1 MSRRLAD
8 KLAAEAAAYQEELKG
23 LATTP
28 DQRRAAL
35 EKRATELFNKRESE
49 RASYAAEAAY
59 RSWRERSDDLR
70 TADTL
75 ARAREAAQMQLEQMQ
90 VRRRG
95 EAEEAAKE
103 LEWAALS
110 ERERQRAEARHQAE
124 VAARVKYMKEI
135 KAIRDSQLEDI
146 AQARQLNAAARARE
160 ITALKAKWA
169 ADDAAADAAARAA
182 IQAAKDRAE
191 VLAKANAERLA
202 AKAAIR
208 AAERALDDAIA
219 AAAVRKAQE
228 EEAAERLLVEAKKNS
243 DAAYR
248 TELAASRQRKAES
261 EAHWEAVMQ
270 AHNAAVNAA
279 RDAAKRKEDEA
290 RAALMAD
297 VMATN
302 AAQLQHKAQLRAE
315 AEEAERQ
322 KPGWSSWLLT
332 WGRRR
337 NTAHLWR
344 VARLP
349 QCARVASPVKRA
361 PPLSHTTLAT
371 IRCRVP
377 VSPRPM
383 LRQCGR
389 LHRQVLSSA
398 TAVVVGAP
406 GAGSWA
412 PRGNNTGS
420 MVLPHRCLAAGT
432 FPQQQQRGASSS
444 SGAARGSAASRLP
457 GTAVAAAL
465 VLASTAAT
473 APAAADGRPGGEA
486 ERRPGGED
494 DLASPGSVLP
504 HKVDHYNGVIVDAN
518 GLPDGEQAFVSQ
530 LGSSLVAWKA
540 EGRRG
545 VWLQVPLDKAT
556 FVGLA
561 VQAGFTFHHAEPGY
575 VMLTAWLP
583 GGPSPLPANATHQ
596 VGVGAF
602 VVNGAGHVLV
612 VQERTGP
619 AARPGFWKLP
629 TGLAN
634 QGEDIADAAVREVLE
649 ETGVRTRF
657 AGIIGFRQAHG
668 MAFDK
673 SDLFFL
679 CALTLEDPGQTK
691 LTPQESEIA
700 AAQWMAMS
708 DFSSMPH
715 VKDERTV
722 WGHLNAL
729 CRAWAKGTYRGITAV
744 ELPVGFRPGSN
755 TVFHGQVDEQPTDA
769 PRAKL

>member
-1 MSRRLAD
+1 MLALVGASRDAPSDLLPVSRRLAD

-322 KPGWSSWLLT
+322 NRQESEADF
-332 WGRRR
+332 RRMQEERFQGALDKRHGQIERRADIDVQVATR
-337 NTAHLWR
+337 NA
-344 VARLP
+344 
-349 QCARVASPVKRA
+349 
-361 PPLSHTTLAT
+361 LA
-371 IRCRVP
+371 
-377 VSPRPM
+377 
-383 LRQCGR
+383 Q
-389 LHRQVLSSA
+389 A
-398 TAVVVGAP
+398 
-406 GAGSWA
+406 
-412 PRGNNTGS
+412 
-420 MVLPHRCLAAGT
+420 
-432 FPQQQQRGASSS
+432 QRDAD
-444 SGAARGSAASRLP
+444 
-457 GTAVAAAL
+457 
-465 VLASTAAT
+465 
-473 APAAADGRPGGEA
+473 AAADRLRAEA
-486 ERRPGGED
+486 EE
-494 DLASPGSVLP
+494 A
-504 HKVDHYNGVIVDAN
+504 K
-518 GLPDGEQAFVSQ
+518 E
-530 LGSSLVAWKA
+530 VAMRA
-540 EGRRG
+540 REAQNRRRG
-545 VWLQVPLDKAT
+545 ALRVDPASLPPAGVPRLSQT
-556 FVGLA
+556 
-561 VQAGFTFHHAEPGY
+561 E
-575 VMLTAWLP
+575 
-583 GGPSPLPANATHQ
+583 PSP
-596 VGVGAF
+596 
-602 VVNGAGHVLV
+602 
-612 VQERTGP
+612 RTSF
-619 AARPGFWKLP
+619 AR
-629 TGLAN
+629 
-634 QGEDIADAAVREVLE
+634 
-649 ETGVRTRF
+649 
-657 AGIIGFRQAHG
+657 
-668 MAFDK
+668 K
-673 SDLFFL
+673 SI
-679 CALTLEDPGQTK
+679 P
-691 LTPQESEIA
+691 
-700 AAQWMAMS
+700 WM
-708 DFSSMPH
+708 
-715 VKDERTV
+715 T
-722 WGHLNAL
+722 
-729 CRAWAKGTYRGITAV
+729 
-744 ELPVGFRPGSN
+744 
-755 TVFHGQVDEQPTDA
+755 
-769 PRAKL
+769 